1 MSEKEISERRTEN
14 RNKIIEKILL
24 YVRKHGFQS
33 LTMDEISKISNV
45 SRATLYK
52 YFSTK
57 DEIIEFLV
65 NEFVRSIEQVMGEKG
80 ATNPGSRFQEI
91 FENSVLLREFMTR
104 IFLQDLEQSYPE
116 QYDLLK
122 QTMKRRDGQQLRFYE
137 TGQSEG
143 IFNPINSKFIA
154 LQDEILLYMLDAQ
167 FLLENNLTVYQA
179 LYDYYQLRKFQLF
192 RTEKLHLVDDQAF
205 VPKLEYIAQ
214 KIMKNLF

>member
-1 MSEKEISERRTEN
+1 MSEREISERRTEN
-14 RNKIIEKILL
+14 RNKIIEKIIT

-33 LTMDEISKISNV
+33 LTMDEISKISSV

-57 DEIIEFLV
+57 DEIIGFLV
-65 NEFVRSIEQVMGEKG
+65 YEFVRSIEEVMDEEG
-80 ATNPGSRFQEI
+80 ATNPGIRFQEI
-91 FENSVLLREFMTR
+91 FEKSVLLREFMTR

-122 QTMKRRDGQQLRFYE
+122 QTMKRRDDQQLRFYE
-137 TGQSEG
+137 AGQNEG
-143 IFNPINSKFIA
+143 IFNPVNGKLIA
-154 LQDEILLYMLDAQ
+154 LQDEMLLYMLDAQ

-192 RTEKLHLVDDQAF
+192 RTEKLHLVDDQVF
-205 VPKLEYIAQ
+205 LPRLEYMAQ
-214 KIMKNLF
+214 KITRNLF